1 MAKRKAKALSAFCR
15 VLQDGIK
22 AGKKDVS
29 QDKKDIAAQER
40 LIRRLIK
47 TNAKP
52 ALIEQAQERLK
63 MLKHKLETDEAQLSA
78 FEDEFA
84 ADCRL
89 YGRPAARTQAA
100 PLADIEKEAPH
111 RWYIRRQR
119 EATAERLGHLTA
131 RLQSCS
137 HRSTRSN
144 PDRTAE
150 SHRSV
155 CRKRS

>member
-84 ADCRL
+84 ADCR
-89 YGRPAARTQAA
+89 
-100 PLADIEKEAPH
+100 
-111 RWYIRRQR
+111 
-119 EATAERLGHLTA
+119 
-131 RLQSCS
+131 
-137 HRSTRSN
+137 
-144 PDRTAE
+144 
-150 SHRSV
+150 
-155 CRKRS
+155 